1 MTEPVSDRDEMVAQ
15 MAPLLDD
22 QAYCFLLISPEMAPT
37 ALGSAIGTFREDEGV
52 TAIVPE
58 GVARE
63 LGDES
68 STFARITLRVHSAL
82 EGVGLTA
89 AVSGALADAGIA
101 CNMVAAFHHDH
112 VFVPAER
119 AEEALY
125 TLKNLQAER
134 RPD

>member
-1 MTEPVSDRDEMVAQ
+1 MAGMVSDRDAMVAQ
-15 MAPLLDD
+15 MAPKLDG
-22 QAYCFLLISPEMAPT
+22 QAYCFLLIAPDIAPT
-37 ALGSAIGTFREDEGV
+37 ALGAAIGTFREDEGV

-58 GVARE
+58 PVARE

-68 STFARITLRVHSAL
+68 AAFARITLQVHSAL

-89 AVSGALADAGIA
+89 AVSNALADAGIA

-119 AEEALY
+119 AEEALHS
-125 TLKNLQAER
+125 LKILQAGR
-134 RPD
+134 RQA